1 MVYLLRQKSSK
12 RYRRRHFIVA
22 FFVSINVLRY
32 SIYRFVSGSSNAP
45 KLLLREL
52 DNTERVYFVKKSK
65 QMDEVKIFK
74 SKEFGQIRTAGTT
87 DNPMFCLSDVCKA
100 LGLSAKGVNQR
111 LNKEVISN
119 YPLETVGGTQQALFV
134 NEDGLYDVILDSR
147 KPEAKQFRKWITSEV
162 LPSIRKTGGYIAT
175 TQEDTPELIMA
186 KALQVAQATIEK
198 HNARILQ
205 LEVENV
211 EKSKA
216 IEQAEEQVVQLS
228 DAVASMKP
236 KVDYCDIIL
245 QSKETVAT
253 TQIAQDYGMTAK
265 AFNIL
270 LRNFGIQHKI
280 AGQWILYAPYLPLGY
295 VQSESIPIMHS
306 DGRKSTK
313 LFSKWTQKGRL
324 FLYEELKKH
333 NVLPSIERKEEVA

>member
-1 MVYLLRQKSSK
+1 MANQISVLKQTELCGQQFMVY
-12 RYRRRHFIVA
+12 
-22 FFVSINVLRY
+22 
-32 SIYRFVSGSSNAP
+32 GSAQEP
-45 KLLLREL
+45 
-52 DNTERVYFVKKSK
+52 
-65 QMDEVKIFK
+65 
-74 SKEFGQIRTAGTT
+74 
-87 DNPMFCLSDVCKA
+87 
-100 LGLSAKGVNQR
+100 
-111 LNKEVISN
+111 
-119 YPLETVGGTQQALFV
+119 LFV
-134 NEDGLYDVILDSR
+134 ASDIATMINHPNTSELIKLVDDDEKLTSTILRSGQNRQVWMLTENGLYEVLMQSR
-147 KPEAKQFRKWITSEV
+147 KPIAKQFKKGVKAILKE
-162 LPSIRKTGGYIAT
+162 IRTNGGYIAT

-205 LEVENV
+205 LETENA
-211 EKSKA
+211 EKSKV

-245 QSKETVAT
+245 QSKETVT
-253 TQIAQDYGMTAK
+253 ITQIAQDYGMTAK
-265 AFNIL
+265 AFNVL

-295 VQSESIPIMHS
+295 VQSESIPITHT
-306 DGRKSTK
+306 DGRKTTK

-333 NVLPSIERKEEVA
+333 NVLPSIERKEDVA

>member
-1 MVYLLRQKSSK
+1 MANQISVLKQTELCGQQFMVY
-12 RYRRRHFIVA
+12 
-22 FFVSINVLRY
+22 
-32 SIYRFVSGSSNAP
+32 GSAQEP
-45 KLLLREL
+45 
-52 DNTERVYFVKKSK
+52 
-65 QMDEVKIFK
+65 
-74 SKEFGQIRTAGTT
+74 
-87 DNPMFCLSDVCKA
+87 
-100 LGLSAKGVNQR
+100 
-111 LNKEVISN
+111 
-119 YPLETVGGTQQALFV
+119 LFV
-134 NEDGLYDVILDSR
+134 ASDIATMINHPNTSELIKLVDDDEKLTSTILRSGQNRQVWMLTENGLYEVLMQSR
-147 KPEAKQFRKWITSEV
+147 KPIAKQFKKGVKAILKE
-162 LPSIRKTGGYIAT
+162 IRTNGGYIAT

-205 LEVENV
+205 LETENA

-228 DAVASMKP
+228 DTVASMKP

-265 AFNIL
+265 AFNVL

-295 VQSESIPIMHS
+295 VQSESIPITHT
-306 DGRKSTK
+306 DGRKTTK

-333 NVLPSIERKEEVA
+333 NVLPLIERKEEVA

>member
-1 MVYLLRQKSSK
+1 MANQISVLKQTELCGQQFMVYGSAQEPLFFAQDVAAMLQLTNVSDMVQRVDDDERSKFNLGRQGDGW
-12 RYRRRHFIVA
+12 F
-22 FFVSINVLRY
+22 L
-32 SIYRFVSGSSNAP
+32 
-45 KLLLREL
+45 
-52 DNTERVYFVKKSK
+52 TE
-65 QMDEVKIFK
+65 
-74 SKEFGQIRTAGTT
+74 
-87 DNPMFCLSDVCKA
+87 N
-100 LGLSAKGVNQR
+100 
-111 LNKEVISN
+111 
-119 YPLETVGGTQQALFV
+119 
-134 NEDGLYDVILDSR
+134 GLYEVLMQSR
-147 KPEAKQFRKWITSEV
+147 KPIAKQFKKGVKTILKE
-162 LPSIRKTGGYIAT
+162 IRTNGGYIST

-205 LEVENV
+205 LEAENV

-216 IEQAEEQVVQLS
+216 IKQAEEQVVQLS

-295 VQSESIPIMHS
+295 VQSESIPITHI
-306 DGRKSTK
+306 DGRKTTK

-333 NVLPSIERKEEVA
+333 NVLPSIERKEDVA

>member
-1 MVYLLRQKSSK
+1 MNEIKIFNNPLFGDVRV
-12 RYRRRHFIVA
+12 FIVNNEPW
-22 FFVSINVLRY
+22 FVGKDV
-32 SIYRFVSGSSNAP
+32 A
-45 KLLLREL
+45 LLLGYAKPENAL
-52 DNTERVYFVKKSK
+52 STHVDDEDKTITLIQGTGSNYKSNTTIINESGMYSLVFGSRLKTA
-65 QMDEVKIFK
+65 
-74 SKEFGQIRTAGTT
+74 KEFKRWVT
-87 DNPMFCLSDVCKA
+87 SD
-100 LGLSAKGVNQR
+100 
-111 LNKEVISN
+111 I
-119 YPLETVGGTQQALFV
+119 
-134 NEDGLYDVILDSR
+134 
-147 KPEAKQFRKWITSEV
+147 
-162 LPSIRKTGGYIAT
+162 LPSIRKTGGYLAT

-186 KALQVAQATIEK
+186 RALQVAQVTIEK

-205 LEVENV
+205 LEAENA
-211 EKSKA
+211 EKNKA
-216 IEQAEEQVVQLS
+216 VEQAEEQVLKLS
-228 DAVASMKP
+228 ETVASMKP

-295 VQSESIPIMHS
+295 VQSESIPITHT
-306 DGRKSTK
+306 DGRKTTK

-333 NVLPSIERKEEVA
+333 NVLPSIERKEDVA

>member
-1 MVYLLRQKSSK
+1 MANQISVLKQTELCGQQFMVY
-12 RYRRRHFIVA
+12 
-22 FFVSINVLRY
+22 
-32 SIYRFVSGSSNAP
+32 GSAQEP
-45 KLLLREL
+45 
-52 DNTERVYFVKKSK
+52 
-65 QMDEVKIFK
+65 
-74 SKEFGQIRTAGTT
+74 
-87 DNPMFCLSDVCKA
+87 
-100 LGLSAKGVNQR
+100 
-111 LNKEVISN
+111 
-119 YPLETVGGTQQALFV
+119 LFV
-134 NEDGLYDVILDSR
+134 ASDIATMINHPNTSELIKLVDDDEKLTSTILRSGQNRQVWMLTENGLYEVLMQSR
-147 KPEAKQFRKWITSEV
+147 KPIAKQFKKGVKAILKE
-162 LPSIRKTGGYIAT
+162 IRTNGGYIAT

-186 KALQVAQATIEK
+186 RALQVAQATIEK
-198 HNARILQ
+198 HNARISQ
-205 LEVENV
+205 LETENA

-228 DAVASMKP
+228 DTVASMKP

-265 AFNIL
+265 AFNVL

-295 VQSESIPIMHS
+295 VQSESIPITHT
-306 DGRKSTK
+306 DGRKTTK

-333 NVLPSIERKEEVA
+333 NVLPLIERKEEVA